1 MGQFASLTNLTMP
14 EVVTLV
20 VQSVQDTAMALSDLN
35 VIIQGLTPPS
45 SGTPPPPYTDLSL
58 AVAAAI
64 LAANSES
71 DFIFPAVF
79 PTISLPASS
88 QDSGVVL
95 GYNPNGDVNHL
106 TTQIMVDLINWGI
119 QLPQNEVAA
128 MAASIQDQVD
138 HSDFTPSTT
147 YGQLDVPSTN
157 PLDEVMGWV
166 TSFGVFRTGYNPD
179 GGFNQAVIYSF
190 CAAVGVAEPVTL

>member
-71 DFIFPAVF
+71 AFIFPAVF

-138 HSDFTPSTT
+138 NSDFTPSTT
-147 YGQLDVPSTN
+147 YGQLDVPSIN

-166 TSFGVFRTGYNPD
+166 TAFGVFRTGYNPD

-190 CAAVGVAEPVTL
+190 CAAVGVSEPVTL